1 MTDAEFLEHVR
12 GICPTKAVYSTSAEA
27 KAMMRRRQFP
37 GRPYACPWCDFWHI
51 TTLDRVRSKAFSRR
65 LKTIRSLELEDPCA
79 IPS

>member
-12 GICPTKAVYSTSAEA
+12 SICPTKACYSTSAEA
-27 KAMMRRRQFP
+27 KAMMRRHQFS

-65 LKTIRSLELEDPCA
+65 LKSIRSLEFEDSCA